1 VNFFPRILFV
11 PITALSLLLV
21 GCGKNDAQ
29 GQSTPNSSYAKSTLV
44 IYNSNVEDSRNLAV
58 YYTTQRGLDKDHV
71 IGLDCPDKETITR
84 AEYLETVEKPLK
96 AQFEK
101 NGWWK
106 TGTKDGVAVAVE
118 NKIQIIAL
126 MYGMPMRIAPTPPE
140 PTGKVDP
147 ATGKPIPPA
156 PDFQN
161 SDAASVDSELSAMG
175 ILDHEA
181 KSLMRNFYY
190 NQNRPFHETGL
201 PMMMLVGRIDGP
213 SFDTAK
219 RLITDAVEVEKGGL
233 WGSAYV
239 DLARLETVKGEGYK
253 EGDDRLRRVIAM
265 YKRFGIPCTVDQYT
279 ERFPPNYP
287 MGDNVALYFGWYVY
301 HADGPFKDGDFRFK
315 KGAVASHLHS
325 YSATTVK
332 AQTHWVAP
340 LLERGAAAVLGTV
353 YEPFLT
359 YYTQFDIFNARLLSG
374 FTFIEAAWMATPATS
389 WMNVMIGD
397 PLYQPFSV
405 TAQVTNQPDADYK
418 AYKLGSMRWSGE
430 SEVADLEMNLARA
443 GDKLKSG
450 NIYEGIANRMI
461 DELRYVDAAPI
472 LEKAKDLYEKDEDKL
487 RVEMHA
493 VNIFRLAG
501 KKPLAIE
508 ALKKIVDKYK
518 AIPEHKAAVAWL
530 NFLDPPPPPP
540 PPAAPKSN

>member
-301 HADGPFKDGDFRFK
+301 HASALLQCDDGE
-315 KGAVASHLHS
+315 GADALGCAIVRARSGG
-325 YSATTVK
+325 
-332 AQTHWVAP
+332 
-340 LLERGAAAVLGTV
+340 GARHGV
-353 YEPFLT
+353 
-359 YYTQFDIFNARLLSG
+359 
-374 FTFIEAAWMATPATS
+374 
-389 WMNVMIGD
+389 
-397 PLYQPFSV
+397 
-405 TAQVTNQPDADYK
+405 
-418 AYKLGSMRWSGE
+418 
-430 SEVADLEMNLARA
+430 
-443 GDKLKSG
+443 
-450 NIYEGIANRMI
+450 
-461 DELRYVDAAPI
+461 
-472 LEKAKDLYEKDEDKL
+472 
-487 RVEMHA
+487 
-493 VNIFRLAG
+493 
-501 KKPLAIE
+501 
-508 ALKKIVDKYK
+508 
-518 AIPEHKAAVAWL
+518 
-530 NFLDPPPPPP
+530 
-540 PPAAPKSN
+540 